1 MKESNFQSTLIK
13 WLRSNGCFCWKMQ
26 QNATTQSGVSDILF
40 LFLDSYGFIEC
51 KKDANSSLRPGQK
64 EFLDSQKE
72 YAFAEIAYP
81 EIFEEVKLRLL
92 DYFEMVR
99 SKPENAK
106 KCRKCAVPECPNLTR
121 HPGSELCHSHLSQ
134 LRAHGKIVSEIPRH
148 ITGAT
153 KHELYG
159 TWQDMLNRCRNK
171 NNLQYKDYGGRG
183 IKVCERW
190 QGPDGFWFFVDD
202 MGDRP
207 QGYTLDRIDVN
218 GDYCKENCRWAD
230 RHTQNLNTR
239 RNKSDDHNIK
249 ERILADGKKVFDVHL
264 VKGEKHF
271 CRTFSS
277 LLEAKS
283 YRDDME
289 IALWQ
294 K

>member
-1 MKESNFQSTLIK
+1 MKESVFQAQVMK

-26 QNATTQSGVSDILF
+26 QNATTQAGVSDILF

-51 KKDANSSLRPGQK
+51 KKSASAPLRPGQQ
-64 EFLDSQKE
+64 EFLEAHKE
-72 YAFAEIAYP
+72 HAFAEISYP
-81 EIFEEVKLRLL
+81 EIFEETKLRLL
-92 DYFEMVR
+92 DYFEKVMK
-99 SKPENAK
+99 KPENSK
-106 KCRKCAVPECPNLTR
+106 KCRKCAVPDCPNLTR
-121 HPGSELCHSHLSQ
+121 YPSGDLCHSHISQ
-134 LRAHGKIVSEIPRH
+134 IRAHGKIISEAPRH

-171 NNLQYKDYGGRG
+171 NNPQYKDYGGRG
-183 IKVCERW
+183 IKVCKEW
-190 QGPDGFWFFVDD
+190 QGPDGFWTFAND

-207 QGYTLDRIDVN
+207 EGYTLDRINVDGN
-218 GDYCKENCRWAD
+218 YCRDNCRWSD

-249 ERILADGKKVFDVHL
+249 ERALKNGAIVFDVHL
-264 VKGEKHF
+264 VKGKDHF
-271 CRTFSS
+271 CRTFSN

-289 IALWQ
+289 AVLW
-294 K
+294 